1 MNFEPSRQRN
11 KLVYETAL
19 STHDEMAII
28 MCVRGSDNSEM
39 HEDMETALTL
49 SLSPYCAEYI
59 LCHIHLWAHA
69 CARNKCERGS
79 ISETSTRTM
88 RTWREWGGA

>member
-49 SLSPYCAEYI
+49 SLSL
-59 LCHIHLWAHA
+59 LC
-69 CARNKCERGS
+69 
-79 ISETSTRTM
+79 
-88 RTWREWGGA
+88 